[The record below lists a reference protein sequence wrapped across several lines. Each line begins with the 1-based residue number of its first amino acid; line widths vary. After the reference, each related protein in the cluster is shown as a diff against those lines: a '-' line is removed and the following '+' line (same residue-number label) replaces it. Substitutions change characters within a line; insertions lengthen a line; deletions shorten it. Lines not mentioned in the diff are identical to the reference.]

1 MMTLSRSRAL
11 SLGLC
16 GLGALA
22 LMIVTLRGCGKN
34 DQASAGA
41 SAASSASTSRASST
55 LSSERPLAIPV
66 LSLAVNNGTEATA
79 VAGQPLMI
87 EGSVSPPDLSSQRD
101 LKPLTLGGVKESWSA
116 SVRLAVVDGHGN
128 SQNWPWHP
136 LDAPQGTITLDRQ
149 TFAGLRWYVAPEDTA
164 RLVPQTYT
172 LLLTID
178 TTASPDPAVWK
189 GSAHSTPVSITV
201 APRPPSLSASQQR
214 DEEVLFARYE
224 IFRGD
229 ATASLARTDAI
240 LARHPD
246 DVEALV
252 LKGDLLEQQG
262 RHADSQLAYRAAL
275 AAYQPARPGAL
286 PLFVLR
292 RLRAVQEQNQ

>member
-1 MMTLSRSRAL
+1 MA
-11 SLGLC
+11 
-16 GLGALA
+16 
-22 LMIVTLRGCGKN
+22 
-34 DQASAGA
+34 
-41 SAASSASTSRASST
+41 
-55 LSSERPLAIPV
+55 SERPLALPV

-101 LKPLTLGGVKESWSA
+101 LKPLVLGGVKESWSA
-116 SVRLAVVDGHGN
+116 SVRLAVVDGHGS

-178 TTASPDPAVWK
+178 TTASLDPSVWK
-189 GSAHSTPVSITV
+189 GSAHSTPVSVTV

-214 DEEVLFARYE
+214 DEEVLLAQYE

-229 ATASLARTDAI
+229 TTASLARTDAI
-240 LARHPD
+240 LARHPE

-262 RHADSQLAYRAAL
+262 RRADSQLAYRAAL
-275 AAYQPARPGAL
+275 AAYQPTRAGAL
-286 PLFVLR
+286 PLFLLR
-292 RLRAVQEQNQ
+292 RLRAVREQNQ